1 MINQRA
7 VYVFKPA
14 GAKDFTGIALD
25 VHIHKENLRFF
36 DTNRGHELPGKVTME
51 TENGF
56 TFTSTGTTAGE
67 WQFKV
72 LTIEEFKRKHY
83 KLAEDGQT
91 IAAKLKTTDDLHQ
104 WYRRE
109 FKI

>member
-7 VYVFKPA
+7 VYVFKPP
-14 GAKDFTGIALD
+14 GEKEFTGIALD
-25 VHIHKENLRFF
+25 THTHNESLRFF
-36 DTNRGHELPGKVTME
+36 DTNRGHEIPGKVTLE
-51 TENGF
+51 DENGF
-56 TFTSTGTTAGE
+56 TFTSTGAMPGE

-72 LTIEEFKRKHY
+72 LTIQEFKRKYY
-83 KLAEDGQT
+83 KLTESGET
-91 IAAKLKTTDDLHQ
+91 LAAKIKTTDDLHQ

>member
-7 VYVFKPA
+7 VCVFKPP
-14 GAKDFTGIALD
+14 GEKDFTGIAMD
-25 VHIHKENLRFF
+25 VHMHKEGLRFF
-36 DTNRGHELPGKVTME
+36 DTNRGHELPGKVTGE
-51 TENGF
+51 TEKGF
-56 TFTSTGTTAGE
+56 TFISTGAAPGE

-83 KLAEDGQT
+83 KLVEGGQVL
-91 IAAKLKTTDDLHQ
+91 AAKTKTTEDLHQ

>member
-7 VYVFKPA
+7 VYVFKRPEEKLHRDSA
-14 GAKDFTGIALD
+14 GVTFTKKTSDFLIPTEAMRYRQGHRGD
-25 VHIHKENLRFF
+25 REGFHIHIR
-36 DTNRGHELPGKVTME
+36 R
-51 TENGF
+51 
-56 TFTSTGTTAGE
+56 SSAAE

-72 LTIEEFKRKHY
+72 LTIEEFKRKYY
-83 KLAEDGQT
+83 KLVEGGQT
-91 IAAKLKTTDDLHQ
+91 LAAKIKTTDDLHQ

>member
-7 VYVFKPA
+7 VYVFKPT
-14 GAKDFTGIALD
+14 GGKDFTGIALD
-25 VHIHKENLRFF
+25 VHIHKEALRFF
-36 DTNRGHELPGKVTME
+36 DTNRGHEIPGEVTKE
-51 TENGF
+51 TEKGF
-56 TFTSTGTTAGE
+56 TFASTGAMPGE

-72 LTIEEFKRKHY
+72 LTIHEFKRKYY
-83 KLAEDGQT
+83 KLVEGGQAL
-91 IAAKLKTTDDLHQ
+91 AAKIKTTDDLHQ

>member
-25 VHIHKENLRFF
+25 VHIYKDNLRFF
-36 DTNRGHELPGKVTME
+36 DTNRGHEIPGKVTEE
-51 TENGF
+51 TEKGF
-56 TFTSTGTTAGE
+56 TFTSTGATPGE

-72 LTIEEFKRKHY
+72 LTIEEFKRKYY
-83 KLAEDGQT
+83 KIVEGGQT
-91 IAAKLKTTDDLHQ
+91 MAAKLNTTDDLHQ

>member
-1 MINQRA
+1 MDKRA
-7 VYVFKPA
+7 VYIFKTA
-14 GAKDFTGIALD
+14 GGKDFTGIALD

-36 DTNRGHELPGKVTME
+36 DTNRGHELPGKVTE
-51 TENGF
+51 EAEKSF
-56 TFTSTGTTAGE
+56 TFTSTGAAPGE

-72 LTIEEFKRKHY
+72 LTIEEFKRKFY
-83 KLAEDGQT
+83 MLAEGGQT
-91 IAAKLKTTDDLHQ
+91 MEAKLKTTDDLHQ